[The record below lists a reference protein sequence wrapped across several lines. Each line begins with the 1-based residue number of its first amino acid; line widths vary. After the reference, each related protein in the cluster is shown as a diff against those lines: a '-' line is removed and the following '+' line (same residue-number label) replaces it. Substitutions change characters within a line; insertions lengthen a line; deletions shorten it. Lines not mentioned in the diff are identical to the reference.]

1 MSLKTLISSLIE
13 SVFTSK
19 KSFISNQSMPSSTVT
34 DYVYTTPTDQ
44 QFTAPNDGYLTI
56 GASVGE
62 GDWSRCVLWGGIES
76 VSAAEEQTSAY
87 VPMRKGQTVY
97 FSVSVIRFVKFIST
111 IGGGGILAL
120 LSSAEV
126 AYVF

>member
-34 DYVYTTPTDQ
+34 DYEYTTPTDQ
-44 QFTAPNDGYLTI
+44 HFTAPNDGYLTI

-62 GDWSRCVLWGGIES
+62 GNWSRCVMWGGIEA
-76 VSAAEEQTSAY
+76 VSAAEEPTAAY
-87 VPMRKGQTVY
+87 VPVLKGQTVY
-97 FSVSVIRFVKFIST
+97 FSVSVIRFVKFVST
-111 IGGGGILAL
+111 IGGGGLTRL
-120 LSSAEV
+120 FKAEV
-126 AYVF
+126 HYAFA